1 MSYLVGLQ
9 CGVTQLVFIVPLWNS
24 AVTDPNGR
32 TLGITENLQKRTQQK
47 SNKNNVEYG
56 VLIHDVIHGTY
67 SLHAF
72 ILLQGVMLEGFLQCQ
87 TLRSMAAGQAAR
99 FDRLRVRTPCIQQC
113 PGRYPL
119 NPLHL
124 CLVTPL
130 GPPPPGYEVI
140 RLWLKPTCTCQSH
153 RPPQRHRESFF
164 KRRVQH

>member
-130 GPPPPGYEVI
+130 GPPPHKAMRSSG
-140 RLWLKPTCTCQSH
+140 
-153 RPPQRHRESFF
+153 FD
-164 KRRVQH
+164 